1 MFYFK
6 LFSICISIDSEWF
19 KIYDFEGNNSLYQSI
34 NQSIFIPELKPS
46 VLIRPSLTHSLYMYY
61 TFGYAVWQVEE
72 ASHPL
77 ASGQVGRAYFP
88 PDVLPVSPRGA
99 QLPAYV
105 SQLPVV
111 QRAPAAELPGFWVVV
126 FLLQVAGL
134 LKNVT
139 LNTNGCL
146 VTPK

>member
-1 MFYFK
+1 
-6 LFSICISIDSEWF
+6 
-19 KIYDFEGNNSLYQSI
+19 
-34 NQSIFIPELKPS
+34 
-46 VLIRPSLTHSLYMYY
+46 MYY

-77 ASGQVGRAYFP
+77 ASDQVGRAYFP

-111 QRAPAAELPGFWVVV
+111 PRAPAAELPGFWVVV

-139 LNTNGCL
+139 LNTNDCL
-146 VTPK
+146 SNSKIIESYTPKSLISLFRNCSIFTPLR